1 MFSSTRRQTRVFGP
15 RSTAVSM
22 YLSDER
28 TAGSP
33 DEVPVLMYHSIAS
46 GAPRRFRR
54 FAVDPVE
61 FAAQMAYLEEMGY
74 GPVTAAE
81 LAASRT
87 SGSLLPPHPVVIT
100 FDDAY
105 ADFYSAALPVLRK
118 HDFSAT
124 LYVPT
129 GYVGAT
135 SRFNGSHGEG
145 DQKILSWDALR
156 DVTAERVEVAAH
168 SHTHPQ
174 MDRVPAAAI
183 RDEVHRC
190 RGLLED
196 KLSVRVHG
204 FAYPFGYFNATA
216 RSAVAGEGFSYACA
230 VGNMMTSPDHD
241 VLTMPRLTVKAGIG
255 VAGLARLLASRPT
268 AGRRRAAAMQRAT
281 SLAVRRWTPVM
292 GDPRKGWPPA

>member
-1 MFSSTRRQTRVFGP
+1 
-15 RSTAVSM
+15 M
-22 YLSDER
+22 YLPDGKTGGS
-28 TAGSP
+28 AG
-33 DEVPVLMYHSIAS
+33 EVPVLMYHSIAS

-54 FAVDPVE
+54 FAVDPGE
-61 FAAQMAYLEEMGY
+61 FAAQMAYLDEGGY
-74 GPVTAAE
+74 RPVTAAE
-81 LAASRT
+81 LAVSRT
-87 SGSLLPPHPVVIT
+87 SGRPLAQRPVVIT

-105 ADFYSAALPVLRK
+105 ADFYNAALPVLRK

-135 SRFNGSHGEG
+135 SRFNGSRGEG

-156 DVTAERVEVAAH
+156 DITTERVEVAAH

-174 MDRVPAAAI
+174 MDRVSAAAA

-190 RGLLED
+190 RGMMED

-204 FAYPFGYFNATA
+204 FAYPFGYFNATV
-216 RSAVAGEGFSYACA
+216 RSTVAGAGFLYACA
-230 VGNMMTSPDHD
+230 VGNLMTSPDDD
-241 VLTMPRLTVKAGIG
+241 VFTMPRLTVKAGLG

-268 AGRRRAAAMQRAT
+268 AGRKRAAAIQRAT
-281 SLAVRRWTPVM
+281 SLAVRRLTPVM
-292 GDPRKGWPPA
+292 GNPRQGWPPA

>member
-1 MFSSTRRQTRVFGP
+1 
-15 RSTAVSM
+15 M

-28 TAGSP
+28 TGGSVE
-33 DEVPVLMYHSIAS
+33 EVPVLMYHSIAS
-46 GAPRRFRR
+46 GAPGRFRR
-54 FAVDPVE
+54 FAIDPGE
-61 FAAQMAYLEEMGY
+61 FAAHMAYLEEMDY

-81 LAASRT
+81 LAVSRT
-87 SGSLLPPHPVVIT
+87 YGRPLTRRPVVIT

-135 SRFNGSHGEG
+135 SRFNGSLGAG

-156 DVTAERVEVAAH
+156 DITTERVEMAAH

-174 MDRVPAAAI
+174 MDRVPTAAI

-190 RGLLED
+190 RGVLED

-204 FAYPFGYFNATA
+204 FAYPFGYFNTSA
-216 RSAVAGEGFSYACA
+216 RSAVAGEGFLYACA
-230 VGNMMTSPDHD
+230 VGNLITSPDD
-241 VLTMPRLTVKAGIG
+241 DLFTMPRLTVKADIG

-268 AGRRRAAAMQRAT
+268 AGRKRAAAMQRAT
-281 SLAVRRWTPVM
+281 SLAVRRWTPLM
-292 GDPRKGWPPA
+292 GDPRTGWPPA

>member
-1 MFSSTRRQTRVFGP
+1 
-15 RSTAVSM
+15 M

-28 TAGSP
+28 AGGSP

-54 FAVDPVE
+54 FAVDPGE

-81 LAASRT
+81 LAVSRT
-87 SGSLLPPHPVVIT
+87 SGSPLPRRPVVIT

-135 SRFNGSHGEG
+135 SRFNGSRDEGE
-145 DQKILSWDALR
+145 QKILSWDALR
-156 DVTAERVEVAAH
+156 DITTERIEVAAH

-174 MDRVPAAAI
+174 MDRVPSAI
-183 RDEVHRC
+183 ICDEVHRC
-190 RGLLED
+190 RGMMED

-216 RSAVAGEGFSYACA
+216 RSAVAGGGFRYACA
-230 VGNMMTSPDHD
+230 VGNLMTSSDDD
-241 VLTMPRLTVKAGIG
+241 VFTMPRLTVKAGIG